1 MEGMRIRMDGLKNRT
16 VICHDPTKITSEGA
30 WNGRNPLTAT
40 VPLLM
45 TQLTLITLTSKF
57 FEVLL
62 RPLGQCSVVAQI
74 IGGVVLG
81 PSALGQAPKI
91 AVALFPR
98 RGHIIIETVATF
110 GLTIFLF
117 SMGVKMD
124 SSLMFRPERAALT
137 IGISLFVF
145 TLVLPMVLVIILLA
159 NVDFDPEFKKSLP
172 VLVSSQSLVAFPAIA
187 CVLAELRIF
196 NTEVGRLAV
205 AVSMF
210 YDLLAMGTCAF
221 GFAFL
226 ETLGQ
231 GMTNAVA
238 AVFSVVGLIL
248 GLVIVVRLVLLRFL
262 VSSKSTALENSSTS
276 STGPRSTRVHMTAII
291 LLLLVSTFVSEAI
304 GQHYFLGPMMLGLI
318 VPNASP
324 LGAAVVSKL
333 DTFVS
338 HLLYPTFLAI
348 SGLKADIFSV
358 GFQQT
363 WKTAA
368 IVCAGVVCKIA
379 AVLIPAVHGNIPFQE
394 ALVLSL
400 VMNAR
405 GINELVIYNLVLE
418 DKKISKEE
426 FTLLVFSTVL
436 VTAIITPFIK
446 LLYNP
451 SRKYSTMRRMT
462 IQHHK
467 KDTELRIVACIHQQ
481 DEIPTLVNL
490 LEATGAS
497 QESPISVMVVVLV
510 EVVGSSGPMLLSY
523 RPHRNL
529 EPTSSTN
536 SHISNAF
543 QQFER
548 QNAGNVS
555 VQVYTN
561 MSHFGAMHDD
571 ISRLAADKRASF
583 LILPFH
589 KQWAIDGA
597 VESVNRSIQA
607 MNLKLMEWAPCSLG
621 ILIDR
626 GPVRGSLTILNTR
639 SVCRI
644 AVLFIGGSDDV
655 ESLAL
660 GARMVRHE
668 RVEVTVIRFLLLG
681 RDNSRDRKHG
691 SETIAD
697 YRRASAG
704 NERFKYVEEL
714 VKDGV
719 GLAESIRGMDN
730 IYDIIIVGKNHQN
743 SPILFGLHEWSECPE
758 LGVIGDLLA
767 SPDAETTASVLV
779 VQQQHMPGKTSAIAF
794 LQNDRDMF
802 IHDEPSIDETRSNRA
817 SSVSIS
823 IDSNSR

>member
-1 MEGMRIRMDGLKNRT
+1 MEIQRLKINMDDLKNRT
-16 VICHDPTKITSEGA
+16 VICQDPTKITSEGV
-30 WNGRNPLTAT
+30 WYGKNPLKAT

-45 TQLTLITLTSKF
+45 TQLTLITLTSKAVEF
-57 FEVLL
+57 LL
-62 RPLGQCSVVAQI
+62 RPLGQCTVVAQI
-74 IGGVVLG
+74 LGGVVLG

-91 AVALFPR
+91 ALTLFPQ
-98 RGHIIIETVATF
+98 RGHVIIETIAAF

-117 SMGVKMD
+117 SIGVKMD
-124 SSLMFRPERAALT
+124 SSLMFRPERAAVA
-137 IGISLFVF
+137 ISLSLFFF
-145 TLVLPMVLVIILLA
+145 TLIVPMVLATLIIGT
-159 NVDFDPEFKKSLP
+159 VDLDPEFKKSLP
-172 VLVSSQSLVAFPAIA
+172 ILVGSQSLVAFPAVA
-187 CVLAELRIF
+187 CLLAELRIF

-210 YDLLAMGTCAF
+210 YDLLAMSSTAF

-226 ETLGQ
+226 ETLEKGLD
-231 GMTNAVA
+231 NAIA
-238 AVFSVVGLIL
+238 AVLSTL
-248 GLVIVVRLVLLRFL
+248 GLVLGVVVVVKFVLLRFL
-262 VSSKSTALENSSTS
+262 VSKKVTGNTTSETPSSGHNTH
-276 STGPRSTRVHMTAII
+276 VMII
-291 LLLLVSTFVSEAI
+291 IVLLLVSTFASELV
-304 GQHYFLGPMMLGLI
+304 GQHYFLGPMMLGLA

-324 LGAAVVSKL
+324 FGAAVVSKL

-338 HLLYPTFLAI
+338 NLLYPTFLAI

-358 GFQQT
+358 GLEQT
-363 WKTAA
+363 RKTAA
-368 IVCAGVVCKIA
+368 VVCAGVVSKIA
-379 AVLIPAVHGNIPFQE
+379 AVLIPAVHVNIPFQE

-405 GINELVIYNLVLE
+405 GINELIVYNLVLE
-418 DKKISKEE
+418 DKKISNEE
-426 FTLLVFSTVL
+426 FTLLVFSTAL
-436 VTAIITPFIK
+436 VTAIITPFVK

-467 KDTELRIVACIHQQ
+467 KETELRIVACIHQQ
-481 DEIPTLVNL
+481 DDVPTLVNL
-490 LEATGAS
+490 LEATGATK
-497 QESPISVMVVVLV
+497 ESPISVMVVVLV
-510 EVVGSSGPMLLSY
+510 EVIGSSGPMLLSY
-523 RPHRNL
+523 RPHRTL

-536 SHISNAF
+536 NHISNAF
-543 QQFER
+543 QQYER

-583 LILPFH
+583 IILPFH
-589 KQWAIDGA
+589 KQWAIDGSIG
-597 VESVNRSIQA
+597 SVNRPIQA
-607 MNLKLMEWAPCSLG
+607 MNIKLMEWAPCSLG
-621 ILIDR
+621 ILVDR

-660 GARMVRHE
+660 GARMVKHE

-681 RDNSRDRKHG
+681 RDNSRERKHG

-704 NERFKYVEEL
+704 NERFKYIEEL

-719 GLAESIRGMDN
+719 GLAESIRAMDN

-779 VQQQHMPGKTSAIAF
+779 VQQQHMPGKATAF
-794 LQNDRDMF
+794 LQNERDMF
-802 IHDEPSIDETRSNRA
+802 IHDEPSIDEPRSGRP

-823 IDSNSR
+823 VDNNGR